1 MKSRVEGGGRGG
13 GRGGLAWAR
22 AVVLWL
28 LIIDFWF
35 CAETSL
41 PYGLPYWFHR
51 RFVRTNS
58 DTPDWGPTNL
68 VPISTLQRT
77 QLLDLKNGLLRGCY
91 TSITE
96 GNQDQ
101 GCKTWSGSV
110 RLWWALSNFP
120 RFQSTA
126 LPACS
131 HPLAEHI
138 QGFLSGPPERLEKT
152 IMHYKNCLRVI
163 FDHTPIIP
171 QTSKSSKGQ
180 VLTSLTPN
188 YLCLQCSTT
197 TTEHDCLEHG
207 NETSHRFC
215 NIVLYSNVMAANSYR
230 RRVKNW

>member
-1 MKSRVEGGGRGG
+1 
-13 GRGGLAWAR
+13 
-22 AVVLWL
+22 
-28 LIIDFWF
+28 
-35 CAETSL
+35 
-41 PYGLPYWFHR
+41 
-51 RFVRTNS
+51 
-58 DTPDWGPTNL
+58 L

-77 QLLDLKNGLLRGCY
+77 HPLDLKEMASSRAITPASPKVIKIKAAKPGVAQFGCGEHCQI
-91 TSITE
+91 S
-96 GNQDQ
+96 
-101 GCKTWSGSV
+101 
-110 RLWWALSNFP
+110 P
-120 RFQSTA
+120 RIQSTA
-126 LPACS
+126 LRASS

-163 FDHTPIIP
+163 FDHTPIVP

-215 NIVLYSNVMAANSYR
+215 NSFLYQ
-230 RRVKNW
+230 